1 MIITDNN
8 RIVVL
13 VAFTALAC
21 STPWQHVDAA
31 DYNIYGK
38 AEVQIAHT
46 DKGVMRYAEQGT
58 QIDAP
63 FSRIGV
69 KGSHQLSE
77 SLSAVFKYEVQV
89 KGFEHDNTSDPF
101 SARNTYLGLKGNF
114 GEVVIGRNDTRF
126 KYSEGKVDNFNETQ
140 ADIAQL
146 LVGQDRLGDTLT
158 YNSKNIFGAQFS
170 LTYAPEDDSAN
181 NESGY
186 AATIIY
192 GDRGLKNKDYY
203 IAISHV
209 DSLNNINASRVAAV
223 IRQAQLQL
231 GAIYQHSESVDGSK
245 SGNGYV
251 VSASYE
257 LDKWVPKVQYAS
269 DDSQLRHESEGS
281 QWTAGVD
288 YVFDKQT
295 RAYLLYTDLD
305 LEQQSDSSFALGLK
319 YKF

>member
-1 MIITDNN
+1 MTIIDKNQTLL
-8 RIVVL
+8 IAAST
-13 VAFTALAC
+13 VALLA
-21 STPWQHVDAA
+21 PWQNVHGAE
-31 DYNIYGK
+31 YNIYGK
-38 AEVQIAHT
+38 AEVQVANT
-46 DKGVMRYAEQGT
+46 DKGIMRYANEGL

-69 KGSHQLSE
+69 KGNHKLTE

-89 KGFEHDNTSDPF
+89 KGFEHDNTNDPF
-101 SARNTYLGLKGNF
+101 SSRNTYLGLKGNF

-146 LVGQDRLGDTLT
+146 LPGQDRLGDTLT
-158 YNSKNIFGAQFS
+158 YTSKSFSGAQLS
-170 LTYAPEDDSAN
+170 LTYAPKDDSAN
-181 NESGY
+181 NEAGF

-203 IAISHV
+203 VAISHV
-209 DSLNNINASRVAAV
+209 DSLNNINATRIAGVLK
-223 IRQAQLQL
+223 QAQWQF
-231 GAIYQHSESVDGSK
+231 GAIYQRSKSIDGSK

-251 VSASYE
+251 VSASY
-257 LDKWVPKVQYAS
+257 KMGQWVPKVQFAS
-269 DDSQLRHESEGS
+269 DDSQLRHANDGS
-281 QWTAGVD
+281 QWTGGVD

-295 RAYLLYTDLD
+295 TAYLFYTDLD
-305 LEQQSDSSFALGLK
+305 LDHQSDSSLALGLK